1 MDYTR
6 NEHGPWR
13 DDVELPGTGSRIGG
27 NNRATGA
34 VSDDAKKRETL
45 DRLSKS
51 ALTPPTT
58 SLFTWAGYYNSRSS
72 VHHCAA
78 GNHTLGCFVEI
89 FVCLL
94 RGKAARLATRR
105 ALFSF

>member
-1 MDYTR
+1 MLSCQER
-6 NEHGPWR
+6 EAGS
-13 DDVELPGTGSRIGG
+13 EGTTERPVPS
-27 NNRATGA
+27 AMTQ
-34 VSDDAKKRETL
+34 KRETL
-45 DRLSKS
+45 DRLPKS

-94 RGKAARLATRR
+94 RGAAARLATRR